1 MSSPLAR
8 VLARS
13 AARSASSAR
22 VVSAA
27 RCSFSSSARTFEPSY
42 TASAKASG
50 AGRNGKVELTNGK
63 EVVFKLAMPKEL
75 GGTGDGENPERLFA
89 SGYASCFLSALQL
102 VAREAKIKLP
112 EDLAIHADVTI
123 AKGDDGFALSA
134 VLTGKSDK
142 MPKDELK
149 KLLHEAHKVCPY
161 SKATR
166 NNMPVELK
174 VAS

>member
-1 MSSPLAR
+1 MSVPFSRILT
-8 VLARS
+8 RS
-13 AARSASSAR
+13 VRGP
-22 VVSAA
+22 VSLGLS
-27 RCSFSSSARTFEPSY
+27 RCAFSSSARASGPAY

-63 EVVFKLAMPKEL
+63 EVTFKLAMPKEL

-102 VAREAKIKLP
+102 VAREGKIKLP

-123 AKGDDGFALSA
+123 AKGDDGFNLSA

-149 KLLHEAHKVCPY
+149 KLLEEAHKVCPY

-174 VAS
+174 VD